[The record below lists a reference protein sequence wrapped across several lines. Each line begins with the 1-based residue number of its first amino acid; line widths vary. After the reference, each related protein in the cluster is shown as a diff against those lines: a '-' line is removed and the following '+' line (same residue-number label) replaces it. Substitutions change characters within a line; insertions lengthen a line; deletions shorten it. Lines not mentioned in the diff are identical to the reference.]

1 MTDGIDSTHTVST
14 MINDRRSFFS
24 LTHTPRVVAIWIG
37 CALYKPPAGR
47 TQSKNRQTCKTLSA
61 TLRAAPTSPTLF
73 GALRYGLF
81 GGDIRNVPRQLDF
94 VTGDLAFVNDAER
107 RTFEGEIL
115 DKANV
120 VAADGS
126 FLDVGVRVLRLH
138 VTGQLVAF
146 DLEC

>member
-1 MTDGIDSTHTVST
+1 MTDGIDSTLTVTT

-37 CALYKPPAGR
+37 CALINRPLEGR
-47 TQSKNRQTCKTLSA
+47 NQKIFKLVKHCRRRRGS
-61 TLRAAPTSPTLF
+61 PTSPTLF

-81 GGDIRNVPRQLDF
+81 GGDIRNVPCQLDF

-115 DKANV
+115 DKANL